1 MQDGQHSHE
10 PEAIKARLNAPQK
23 TSYIREWVYGGIDGV
38 VTTFAITAGV
48 VGASLSPA
56 IVLILGL
63 ANLVGDGFSMA
74 AGCYSSTK
82 TDVDNYNRLRKIEG
96 EHIAN
101 HREGEKE
108 EIRQI
113 YTAKGFDGDNLET
126 IVETITADKERWIDE
141 MMASE
146 YGMPGEPPSPMGAAM
161 HTFMSFVV
169 CGAVPLLP
177 FLLKFPASFELALAA
192 SALTFF
198 AIGALKSR
206 WSQKSWAWHG
216 VETSLVGL
224 SAAGIAFVIGYALR
238 GLAA

>member
-1 MQDGQHSHE
+1 MQEAHHSHDPDAIRQRLSAP
-10 PEAIKARLNAPQK
+10 PE
-23 TSYIREWVYGGIDGV
+23 TSYIKEWVYGGIDGV

-82 TDVDNYNRLRKIEG
+82 TDVDNYNRLRAVEG
-96 EHIAN
+96 DHIAN

-113 YTAKGFDGDNLET
+113 YAAKGFEGESLEHV
-126 IVETITADKERWIDE
+126 VETITADKERWINE
-141 MMASE
+141 MMANE
-146 YGMPGEPPSPMGAAM
+146 YGLPGEPPSPMGAAIN
-161 HTFMSFVV
+161 TFIAFVI

-177 FLLKFPASFELALAA
+177 FLLKIPADFIVSLAA
-192 SALTFF
+192 SAATFF

-206 WSQKSWAWHG
+206 WSQKSWLWHG
-216 VETSLVGL
+216 FETTLVGL

-238 GLAA
+238 DLAG

>member
-1 MQDGQHSHE
+1 MDGQHSHD
-10 PEAIKARLNAPQK
+10 PAAIKERLSTPQK
-23 TSYIREWVYGGIDGV
+23 TGYIREWVYGGIDGV

-82 TDVDNYNRLRKIEG
+82 TDVDNYKRLRKVEHN
-96 EHIAN
+96 HIAN

-113 YTAKGFDGDNLET
+113 YAAKGFKGDQLET
-126 IVETITADKERWIDE
+126 IVDTITADKERWIDE
-141 MMASE
+141 MMAAE
-146 YGMPGEPPSPMGAAM
+146 YGMAEEPPAPMRAAV
-161 HTFMSFVV
+161 HTFMAFLI

-177 FLLKFPASFELALAA
+177 FAADLPGGFKLALGG
-192 SALTFF
+192 SAMTFF

-206 WSQKSWAWHG
+206 WSEKSWVWHG
-216 VETSLVGL
+216 VETTLVGL

-238 GLAA
+238 GLAP